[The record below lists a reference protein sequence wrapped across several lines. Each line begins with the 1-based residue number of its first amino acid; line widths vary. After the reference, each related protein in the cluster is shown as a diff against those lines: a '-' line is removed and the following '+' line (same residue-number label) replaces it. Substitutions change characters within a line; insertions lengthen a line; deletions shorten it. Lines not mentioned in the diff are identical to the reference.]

1 MKLEANAALVIKNVS
16 GNVNAQA
23 TLPKVRI
30 SDITA
35 AGNKAIATKEYVDAN
50 AGADFNYN
58 ASTKTLTITS

>member
-35 AGNKAIATKEYVDAN
+35 AGNKAIITKEYLEGV
-50 AGADFNYN
+50 FNL
-58 ASTKTLTITS
+58 SGGVLTINLDLS